1 MTERN
6 PKENFE
12 YDLKVGIDK
21 ENELAKIL
29 DDATIEVKFDRY
41 ENDRHFIEYKRISM
55 AGIVEPTGISVTKAT
70 HYALCKPHYYLI
82 VSTERLKRLM
92 KWAWGNRKPIMG
104 GDGKRTFA
112 MMLTESEILGWK
124 DDNA

>member
-12 YDLKVGIDK
+12 YDLKIGIDK

-55 AGIVEPTGISVTKAT
+55 TGV
-70 HYALCKPHYYLI
+70 
-82 VSTERLKRLM
+82 
-92 KWAWGNRKPIMG
+92 
-104 GDGKRTFA
+104 D
-112 MMLTESEILGWK
+112 
-124 DDNA
+124 